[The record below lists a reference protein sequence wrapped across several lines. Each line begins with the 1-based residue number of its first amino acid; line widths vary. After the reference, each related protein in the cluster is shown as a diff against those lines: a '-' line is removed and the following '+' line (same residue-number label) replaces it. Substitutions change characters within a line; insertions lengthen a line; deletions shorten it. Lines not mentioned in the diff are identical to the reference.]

1 MRVVLD
7 GVFNHTGRGFWP
19 FHHVLE
25 TGAASPYRDWFH
37 LDPDVLAGHRLLTP
51 YPPLDAPTGF
61 SLGLQGVVGPA
72 GAAEAQH
79 RPPRRPRVP
88 AVGRRALAAL
98 RDRRLAAGRPDR
110 DRRPVVLGGVPAPL
124 PGDPPRRLP
133 RRRDL
138 GSRAGLARR
147 RRLRRAD
154 ELPAGRGDPR
164 VRRRAQPRH
173 GRRPRPP
180 RVPPAPPPARR
191 PRVRDPARRAAGR
204 LRPGRRRR
212 PAQPHRLARRA
223 AGADRARRR
232 SSPRCAWRRC
242 SSARCPARRPSTTAT
257 RSA

>member
-19 FHHVLE
+19 FHHILE
-25 TGAASPYRDWFH
+25 AGAASPYRDWFH

-61 SLGLQGVVGPA
+61 SLGYKAWWGLPA
-72 GAAEAQH
+72 LPEDQH
-79 RPPRRPRVP
+79 RPPRRARVP

-110 DRRPVVLGGVPAPL
+110 DRRPVVLGGVPAAL
-124 PGDPPRRLP
+124 PGDPPRCVS

-138 GSRAGLARR
+138 GGRAGLGRR

-154 ELPAGRGDPR
+154 GLPAGRGDPR
-164 VRRRAQPRH
+164 VRRRSQPGH
-173 GRRPRPP
+173 GRGPRPS
-180 RVPPAPPPARR
+180 RVPPAPPAARR
-191 PRVRDPARRAAGR
+191 PRVRDAARRAAGR
-204 LRPGRRRR
+204 LRPGRRRG
-212 PAQPHRLARRA
+212 PAQPHRIARRA
-223 AGADRARRR
+223 AGADGAGRGCRGVAHGDAA
-232 SSPRCAWRRC
+232 PVHA
-242 SSARCPARRPSTTAT
+242 CPARRPSTTAT